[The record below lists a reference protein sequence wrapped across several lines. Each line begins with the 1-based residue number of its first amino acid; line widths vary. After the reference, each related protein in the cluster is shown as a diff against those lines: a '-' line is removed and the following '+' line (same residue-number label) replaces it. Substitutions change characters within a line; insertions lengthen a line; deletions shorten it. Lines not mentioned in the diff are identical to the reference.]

1 MPARLPAGGRL
12 GGRIA
17 TARSVGRVRATLL
30 ITCVVDVVA
39 PGVGEA
45 TVRLLRAAGCE
56 VSCDLSQTCCGQPA
70 WNAGFADEAATVAR
84 PTLAAL
90 EAELDRGAEA
100 VVVPAGSCATM
111 VRLFWP
117 ELFELVGDHDAAER
131 ARRVGARTRELTEL
145 LAERA
150 GELPPLRAPATTGEG
165 TTGDGATGDGRR
177 VALHQSCHMLRE
189 LRVVDQPGALVDLV
203 DGVDAV
209 PWEGSDRCCGFG
221 GTFSVKLPEASVA
234 MADEKLRAV
243 AAVEPDELVGCD
255 TSCLMHM
262 QARAEATG
270 SPLRVRHLAEVL
282 AEALPAADEGGR
294 GSGGGAP

>member
-1 MPARLPAGGRL
+1 
-12 GGRIA
+12 
-17 TARSVGRVRATLL
+17 VGRVEATLL

-39 PGVGEA
+39 PDVGEA
-45 TVRLLRAAGCE
+45 AVRLLRASGCT

-70 WNAGFADEAATVAR
+70 WNAGFAEEAAAVAR

-90 EAELDRGAEA
+90 TAELDRGADV

-131 ARRVGARTRELTEL
+131 AQRVGGRTRELTEL

-150 GELPPLRAPATTGEG
+150 DELPPLRAPGAADGDADRD
-165 TTGDGATGDGRR
+165 GDGDHRI
-177 VALHQSCHMLRE
+177 ALHQSCHMLRE
-189 LRVVDQPGALVDLV
+189 LRIVDQPGALVDRV
-203 DGVDAV
+203 DGLDAV

-234 MADEKLRAV
+234 MADKLRAV

-262 QARAEATG
+262 QSRAEATG
-270 SPLRVRHLAEVL
+270 STLRVRHLAEVL
-282 AEALPAADEGGR
+282 AEALPDDAERTTGGT
-294 GSGGGAP
+294 P